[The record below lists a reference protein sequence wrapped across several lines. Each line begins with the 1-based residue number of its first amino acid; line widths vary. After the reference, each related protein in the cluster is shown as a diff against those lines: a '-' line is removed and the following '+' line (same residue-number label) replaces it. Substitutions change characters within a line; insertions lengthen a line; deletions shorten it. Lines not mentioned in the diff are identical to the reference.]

1 MTLSIER
8 ESVEQLECSV
18 AAAADP
24 SDFTVEFAFTDVDA
38 RPDTW
43 HAGTWVDSSTARTP
57 ALGTGSLDLNPGRYQ
72 VWLRIQ
78 AAGETPVLRVDKL
91 SVR

>member
-8 ESVEQLECSV
+8 ESVERLECSV
-18 AAAADP
+18 TAATDP
-24 SDFTVEFAFTDVDA
+24 SDFTVEFAFTDLDA
-38 RPDTW
+38 RPETW
-43 HAGTWVDSSTARTP
+43 HAGTWVDSSTARSP
-57 ALGTGSLDLNPGRYQ
+57 VLGSGSLDLNVGRYQ

-78 AAGETPVLRVDKL
+78 ALGETPVLRVDKL